1 MRICTACGKTT
12 ADDKVY
18 CPVCGTKLPEPTQ
31 PDCTNTIDEINLVNT
46 RLRSVPAK
54 PNNTAKHGIII
65 GVLSLLVVIMIV
77 VIICFVVGGR
87 PKSSYGYNY
96 NTPGKVQNGNSVEMN
111 NNIEYDYDNNEIT
124 QNNNINQ
131 GGNQIINQG
140 NTSYKNPQPSIN
152 QNSPSVATLNLK
164 PGEELYFSDTDFDH
178 GCIIIDSNYVYID
191 VSTADSIEFA
201 RAKYTVSDN
210 IITLGPMDTY
220 KTISGEIPSTLGI
233 NDDFRSYH
241 ILSAGTKLKYTN
253 NTITIIDFEEHW
265 IARSDAYRYP
275 DPYKNNNKL
284 TACFSPIF
292 EEFRIGYEKPKQTE
306 ATKISDVVIIGDE
319 GGEQYFYYDGG
330 YTSGEYINFD
340 SNYVYLHF
348 EYLGDI
354 LVGKGTYTINGNTI
368 TLGSIDLYCKTTA
381 DGLIYADS
389 GKIPKLHIMDAGAE
403 IEYNDISIRLSG
415 FDGRWNLSYPD
426 DGSYMFPEHF
436 SDGSVLN
443 KFN

>member
-12 ADDKVY
+12 ADETVY
-18 CPVCGTKLPEPTQ
+18 CPVCGTKLPEPAQ
-31 PDCTNTIDEINLVNT
+31 PDYTNTIDEINLVNT

-77 VIICFVVGGR
+77 VIICFVVGSR

-140 NTSYKNPQPSIN
+140 NNTQKNPQPSIN
-152 QNSPSVATLNLK
+152 QNTPSAATLNLK

-220 KTISGEIPSTLGI
+220 KAISGEIPSTLGI
-233 NDDFRSYH
+233 NDNFRSYH

-292 EEFRIGYEKPKQTE
+292 EGFRIGYEKPKQTE
-306 ATKISDVVIIGDE
+306 ATKTSDVVIIGDE

-330 YTSGEYINFD
+330 YTSGEYIHFD

-354 LVGKGTYTINGNTI
+354 LVGKGTYTINGNTV

-389 GKIPKLHIMDAGAE
+389 GKIHKSHIMDAGAE
-403 IEYNDISIRLSG
+403 IEYNDTSIRLSG
-415 FDGRWNLSYPD
+415 FEGRWILSYPD
-426 DGSYMFPEHF
+426 DGSYTYPEHL

>member
-1 MRICTACGKTT
+1 
-12 ADDKVY
+12 
-18 CPVCGTKLPEPTQ
+18 
-31 PDCTNTIDEINLVNT
+31 
-46 RLRSVPAK
+46 
-54 PNNTAKHGIII
+54 
-65 GVLSLLVVIMIV
+65 
-77 VIICFVVGGR
+77 
-87 PKSSYGYNY
+87 
-96 NTPGKVQNGNSVEMN
+96 MN

-140 NTSYKNPQPSIN
+140 NNTQKNPQPSIN
-152 QNSPSVATLNLK
+152 QNSPSAASLSLK

-201 RAKYTVSDN
+201 RAKYTVSDK

-220 KTISGEIPSTLGI
+220 KAISGEIPSTLGI
-233 NDDFRSYH
+233 NDNFRSYH

-306 ATKISDVVIIGDE
+306 ATKTSDVVIIGDE

-330 YTSGEYINFD
+330 YTSGEYIHFD

-354 LVGKGTYTINGNTI
+354 LVGKGTYTINGNTV

-389 GKIPKLHIMDAGAE
+389 GKIHKSHIMDAGAE
-403 IEYNDISIRLSG
+403 IEYNDTSIRLSG
-415 FDGRWNLSYPD
+415 FEGRWILSYPD
-426 DGSYMFPEHF
+426 DGSYTYPEHL

>member
-18 CPVCGTKLPEPTQ
+18 CPVCGTKLPEPAQ
-31 PDCTNTIDEINLVNT
+31 PDYTNTIDEINLVNT

-124 QNNNINQ
+124 QNNNINH
-131 GGNQIINQG
+131 GGNQIVNQG

-152 QNSPSVATLNLK
+152 QNSPSAASLSLK

-220 KTISGEIPSTLGI
+220 KAISGEIPSTLGI
-233 NDDFRSYH
+233 NDDFRSNH

-306 ATKISDVVIIGDE
+306 ATKTSDVVIIGDE
-319 GGEQYFYYDGG
+319 GGERHYYTKRGSFEGDHIAFDAYYITLYFKY
-330 YTSGEYINFD
+330 FD
-340 SNYVYLHF
+340 EDV
-348 EYLGDI
+348 
-354 LVGKGTYTINGNTI
+354 VGRATYSISGNTV
-368 TLGSIDLYCKTTA
+368 TLGTVTSYGTGNSID
-381 DGLIYADS
+381 
-389 GKIPKLHIMDAGAE
+389 IMEAGAK
-403 IEYNDISIRLSG
+403 IHYNDTQISVSG
-415 FDGRWNLSYPD
+415 FDDRWILTYDGENAVVPD
-426 DGSYMFPEHF
+426 AYKDGTHLYVF
-436 SDGSVLN
+436 S
-443 KFN
+443 